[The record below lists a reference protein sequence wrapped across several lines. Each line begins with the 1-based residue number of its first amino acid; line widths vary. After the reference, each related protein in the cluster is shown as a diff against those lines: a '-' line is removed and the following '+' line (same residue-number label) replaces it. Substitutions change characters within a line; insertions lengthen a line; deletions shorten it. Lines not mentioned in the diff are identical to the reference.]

1 MRKEINEQ
9 LTICAMRAAEQH
21 LVSNNGVQL
30 PTQYAKTAEM
40 GPMILRSGLLPA
52 VSNYEEKR
60 PAFSPQKA
68 DEYKK
73 ACDAAEKEKFH
84 VNDAIYATLESFVQC
99 PGIKDLWAP
108 DETLKA
114 KINALHSISAP
125 NKLLQLVSGL
135 TDVGEY
141 LLVREYV
148 LQTIALLKLTLNTFP
163 DKENK
168 GADKQ

>member
-9 LTICAMRAAEQH
+9 LTICAMQAAEKH
-21 LVSNNGVQL
+21 LVSNEGVQL
-30 PTQYAKTAEM
+30 PTMYAKTAEM

-60 PAFSPQKA
+60 PAFLPQRP
-68 DEYKK
+68 DEYEK
-73 ACDAAEKEKFH
+73 ACDAAKKEKFH

-99 PGIKDLWAP
+99 PGIKELWAP

-114 KINALHSISAP
+114 KIDILKSNPAS

-141 LLVREYV
+141 LIVREYV

-163 DKENK
+163 DGDDK